1 MVMLKDDNVVLAAR
15 GVTKAFGG
23 IKALD
28 DVSLEIYAGKVNAIV
43 GENGAGK
50 STLMKILSGAYQ
62 EYEGQILLNGREVI
76 FANPKEAQEKGIAM
90 IHQELNLIPYL
101 SVAENIFLGSEF
113 LNSFGLIDF
122 KRTHNQAHKLLD
134 KLNLQ
139 IDPGTVVCELR
150 VGQQQVVEIAKALSL
165 DANIII
171 MDEPTSAIS
180 ERETEVL
187 FGLIKSLT
195 EHGAAIVYITHKLN
209 ELFQIADRV
218 TVMRDGKVV
227 GSKPLKQVS
236 HDDVVRMMV
245 GRDIKDFFVKTEAG
259 QSDEA
264 FRVKGLHLAH
274 PDRPGDYLVKDIN
287 FSVNKGEVLGLFGLM
302 GAGRTELFE
311 TIFGVHPKTSSGQIF
326 LEGQELKITS
336 PRVAIDAGIALVPE
350 DRKLQGLILEMSVG
364 ASISLASI
372 EQTERF
378 GFLSNRLETALA
390 KNYIDRLR
398 IRTTSARQVVE
409 ALSGGNQQK
418 VVIAKWLATKPM
430 ILLLDEPTRGI
441 DVNAKNEIYRLIS
454 ELAEADLA
462 IIMISSELPEIM
474 TIADRIIVLSEGK
487 QTAEFSRAEASEEA
501 ILKAAIPG
509 PNVSG

>member
-1 MVMLKDDNVVLAAR
+1 MKRKHIIVVIFLALLGFLLYNSFEFRNLEQKRAEDQAKTFKPADYARNFWDNRL
-15 GVTKAFGG
+15 FW
-23 IKALD
+23 ILD
-28 DVSLEIYAGKVNAIV
+28 TSVNV
-43 GENGAGK
+43 
-50 STLMKILSGAYQ
+50 Q
-62 EYEGQILLNGREVI
+62 ELIELLNTD
-76 FANPKEAQEKGIAM
+76 M
-90 IHQELNLIPYL
+90 
-101 SVAENIFLGSEF
+101 
-113 LNSFGLIDF
+113 
-122 KRTHNQAHKLLD
+122 
-134 KLNLQ
+134 
-139 IDPGTVVCELR
+139 C
-150 VGQQQVVEIAKALSL
+150 
-165 DANIII
+165 
-171 MDEPTSAIS
+171 SAIKKGKTLGDS
-180 ERETEVL
+180 RVHSYLLRGEGKIVSTNRDGVEVSIKNPPSNPEI
-187 FGLIKSLT
+187 LICTKS
-195 EHGAAIVYITHKLN
+195 YISGN
-209 ELFQIADRV
+209 AV
-218 TVMRDGKVV
+218 RDGKVV

-259 QSDEA
+259 QSNEA
-264 FRVKGLHLAH
+264 FRVKGIHLAH
-274 PDRPGDYLVKDIN
+274 PDRLGDYLVKDIN

-311 TIFGVHPKTSSGQIF
+311 TIFGIHPKTASGQIF

-336 PRVAIDAGIALVPE
+336 PRVAIDSGIAPVPE

-372 EQTERF
+372 EQTERL
-378 GFLSNRLETALA
+378 GFLSNRLEKALA

-398 IRTTSARQVVE
+398 IRTASERQVVE

-418 VVIAKWLATKPM
+418 VVIAKWLATKPR

-441 DVNAKNEIYRLIS
+441 DVNTKNEIYRLIS

-501 ILKAAIPG
+501 ILKAAIPC
-509 PNVSG
+509 PDVSG

>member
-28 DVSLEIYAGKVNAIV
+28 DVGIEIYAGKVNAIV

-62 EYEGQILLNGREVI
+62 EYEGQIFLNGREVI
-76 FANPKEAQEKGIAM
+76 FANPKEAQEKGVAM

-101 SVAENIFLGSEF
+101 SVAENIFLGREF
-113 LNSFGLIDF
+113 LSSFGLLDY
-122 KRTHNQAHKLLD
+122 KKMHSQARELLD
-134 KLNLQ
+134 KLNLR

-150 VGQQQVVEIAKALSL
+150 VGQQQVVEIAKAISL

-195 EHGAAIVYITHKLN
+195 EHGAAIVYITHKLD
-209 ELFQIADRV
+209 ELFQIADCV

-245 GRDIKDFFVKTEAG
+245 GRDIKDFFVKTEAS
-259 QSDEA
+259 QSKEA

-274 PDRPGDYLVKDIN
+274 PDRPGDCLVKDIN

-372 EQTERF
+372 EQIERF
-378 GFLSNRLETALA
+378 GFLSNRLERALA

-398 IRTTSARQVVE
+398 IRVASERQVVE

-418 VVIAKWLATKPM
+418 VVIAKWLATRPRV
-430 ILLLDEPTRGI
+430 LLLDEPTRGI

-454 ELAEADLA
+454 ELAEAGLA

-487 QTAEFSRAEASEEA
+487 QTAEFSHAEAAEEA
-501 ILKAAIPG
+501 ILKAAIPR
-509 PNVSG
+509 SF